1 MKTQVTASAEID
13 APAQRVYS
21 ILADY
26 REGQPRIL
34 PKEYFPFLQVE
45 QGGIGA
51 GTRLHFQMRVLGT
64 TRTFRATVTEP
75 EPGHVLVET
84 NQPEEADPTSASVT
98 TFTVTPVAESQRTQ
112 VTIATELAVSN
123 WLESLVVPRLLRHIY
138 TQELRLVSDAAKRQS
153 PAASTNAI

>member
-26 REGQPRIL
+26 REGHPRIL

-51 GTRLHFQMRVLGT
+51 GTRLHFQMRV
-64 TRTFRATVTEP
+64 
-75 EPGHVLVET
+75 
-84 NQPEEADPTSASVT
+84 
-98 TFTVTPVAESQRTQ
+98 
-112 VTIATELAVSN
+112 
-123 WLESLVVPRLLRHIY
+123 
-138 TQELRLVSDAAKRQS
+138 
-153 PAASTNAI
+153 